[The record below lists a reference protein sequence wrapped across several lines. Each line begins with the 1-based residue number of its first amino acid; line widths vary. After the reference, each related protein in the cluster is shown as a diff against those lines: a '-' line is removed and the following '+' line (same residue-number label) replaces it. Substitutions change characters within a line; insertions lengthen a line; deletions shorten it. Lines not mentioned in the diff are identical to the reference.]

1 MLTARRRGG
10 PHRHASRPN
19 HEKQKKNKP
28 KVFIQH
34 PPPPET
40 YLLGPDAPPGPERLP
55 PAPRSP
61 HHPGSF
67 SVHRRFAG
75 RGCQRGGRPAPAPPT
90 RWGPRKA
97 RTPDALPARRPPAA
111 LLARTRVPATPD
123 IHQPRGGAERRR
135 RPPSSGRAQGLRGG
149 GRRRAAGAAS
159 GSERHGP
166 GRGRRPRPEAAAGAA
181 ARGDA
186 RGPWRSRIGRLEEHT
201 PGLPARGHNVYRLNV
216 CLLHGANAGR
226 HAGGGRPEPGAAGP
240 CRSFAGSARPPAVF
254 APPFPL
260 TPPSAPCP
268 LPPHRCRRNRPPTQ
282 R

>member
-1 MLTARRRGG
+1 M
-10 PHRHASRPN
+10 
-19 HEKQKKNKP
+19 
-28 KVFIQH
+28 FIQH

-40 YLLGPDAPPGPERLP
+40 YLLGPDAPPGSERPPPAAPRPPKPPSSRKLLGSSAFRRWRLP
-55 PAPRSP
+55 K
-61 HHPGSF
+61 
-67 SVHRRFAG
+67 G
-75 RGCQRGGRPAPAPPT
+75 RASRARPPT

-97 RTPDALPARRPPAA
+97 RTPDPLPARRPPAA

-166 GRGRRPRPEAAAGAA
+166 GRGRRPRPEAAAGAGA
-181 ARGDA
+181 PGDA
-186 RGPWRSRIGRLEEHT
+186 RGPWRSRIGRLEEEHT

-268 LPPHRCRRNRPPTQ
+268 LPPHRCRRSRPPTQ